1 MAPVMYD
8 GAGELRALQA
18 NNTGMKKKREVG
30 L

>member
-1 MAPVMYD
+1 LALVMYD
-8 GAGELRALQA
+8 RVGESRALQA

>member
-1 MAPVMYD
+1 MYD
-8 GAGELRALQA
+8 RVGESRALQA

>member
-1 MAPVMYD
+1 MYD
-8 GAGELRALQA
+8 RAGESRALQA